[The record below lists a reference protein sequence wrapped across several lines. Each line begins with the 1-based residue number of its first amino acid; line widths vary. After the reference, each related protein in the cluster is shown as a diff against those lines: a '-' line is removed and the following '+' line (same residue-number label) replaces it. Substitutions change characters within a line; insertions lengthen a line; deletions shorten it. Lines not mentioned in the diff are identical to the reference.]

1 MDRCPLSRGKW
12 SISLACEIGDYL
24 ISRSLPISNRPP
36 ADISSSEGSRCN
48 WCLFFFSQA
57 VCYVVTN
64 ICGFKNPIL
73 STEWF
78 GILCTTAGS
87 TTWKRFCMQP
97 SPSAI
102 GTSLNCGAVWL
113 SGFWVDK
120 SNELRDKSCLGRT
133 KVSMRCETKGAI
145 IISIYQ
151 TRPRLTNWPHISGDL
166 WNSPKCFIAPPLFL
180 I

>member
-1 MDRCPLSRGKW
+1 MPPVQRKMEHFSCLWDWGLLDQPIAPHLKPASSR
-12 SISLACEIGDYL
+12 YFL
-24 ISRSLPISNRPP
+24 IWGLP
-36 ADISSSEGSRCN
+36 
-48 WCLFFFSQA
+48 
-57 VCYVVTN
+57 YVVTN
-64 ICGFKNPIL
+64 ICEFKNPIL

-87 TTWKRFCMQP
+87 TTWNRFCMQP

>member
-1 MDRCPLSRGKW
+1 MEHFSCLWDWGLLDQPIAPHLKPASSR
-12 SISLACEIGDYL
+12 YFL
-24 ISRSLPISNRPP
+24 IWGLP
-36 ADISSSEGSRCN
+36 
-48 WCLFFFSQA
+48 
-57 VCYVVTN
+57 YVVTN
-64 ICGFKNPIL
+64 ICEFKNPIL

-87 TTWKRFCMQP
+87 TTWKCFCMQP

-151 TRPRLTNWPHISGDL
+151 TRPRLTNWPHIWGDL